1 MLTGRVGGSAG
12 LQTCYTR
19 ADAVMGRID
28 DLVQCEVHLDVDFDL
43 NSEIRMCEF
52 QKGSGRDL

>member
-1 MLTGRVGGSAG
+1 
-12 LQTCYTR
+12 
-19 ADAVMGRID
+19 MGRID